1 VSFPSSRALVAL
13 LFTALPYAASSTAV
27 AAETPAAAPV
37 HIALRAAHLID
48 GLSDKPIDNAVVL
61 IDDDKITAVGSKL
74 AIPAGYETVDLGGT
88 TLLPGF
94 IDCHTHITSDPSD
107 YYKTLVR
114 ESAIDE
120 AVRAHVFAERTLL
133 AGFTTVRNVGAGD
146 FIDIALRNAIDEG
159 YARGPRIVAAG
170 HAIGATG
177 GHGDRTGVSPYL
189 HIDGFSGVADGVE
202 GVRLKVREQIK
213 YGADVIKMIATAGVL
228 TEEDSVGAPQYTQAE
243 MDALVDEAHRWGRK
257 VAAHAHGTE
266 GIKMAVRAGVDSIEH
281 GSFIDDEG
289 IKMMKQRGTYL
300 VADIYNDDYILAEY
314 AKLNFPQ
321 KILDKERLVGRT
333 QRENFRKAAQAG
345 VKIAYGTDAGVYPH
359 GDNGKQFAKQVEWG
373 QTPMQA
379 IKAATSSAADLLG
392 RSKTVGSVSAG
403 HYADLVAVDGDPL
416 ADIKQLEHVAFV
428 MKGGTVYK
436 RGGKA
441 VAPE

>member
-1 VSFPSSRALVAL
+1 VPHRLRRGLSAL
-13 LFTALPYAASSTAV
+13 LFAIVPF
-27 AAETPAAAPV
+27 AAAPS
-37 HIALRAAHLID
+37 HADTPTPATRHLALRAAHLID
-48 GLSDKPIDNAVVL
+48 GLADKPIDDAVVL
-61 IDDDKITAVGSKL
+61 IDGDTIKAAGSRL
-74 AIPAGYETVDLGGT
+74 TIPAGYEVVDLGGA

-107 YYKTLVR
+107 YYRTLVR
-114 ESAIDE
+114 DSAIDE

-146 FIDIALRNAIDEG
+146 FIDIALRNAIDDG
-159 YARGPRIVAAG
+159 YAHGPRIVAAG

-177 GHGDRTGVSPYL
+177 GHADRTGVSPYL
-189 HIDGFSGVADGVE
+189 HIEGFTGVADGVE

-281 GSFIDDEG
+281 GSFLDDEA

-314 AKLNFPQ
+314 ARLNFPE
-321 KILDKERLVGRT
+321 KILNKERQVGRT
-333 QRENFRKAAQAG
+333 QRESFRHAVQAG

-392 RSKTVGSVSAG
+392 RDKQVGSVSAG
-403 HYADLVAVDGDPL
+403 HFADLVAVDGNPL
-416 ADIKQLEHVAFV
+416 ANIRVLENVGFV
-428 MKGGTVYK
+428 MKGGVVYK

-441 VAPE
+441 IIPE

>member
-1 VSFPSSRALVAL
+1 MPHRLRRGLSAL
-13 LFTALPYAASSTAV
+13 LFAIVPF
-27 AAETPAAAPV
+27 AAAPS
-37 HIALRAAHLID
+37 HADTPTPATRHLALRAAHLID
-48 GLSDKPIDNAVVL
+48 GLADKPIDDAVVL
-61 IDDDKITAVGSKL
+61 IDGDTIKAAGSRL
-74 AIPAGYETVDLGGT
+74 TIPAGYEVVDLGGA

-107 YYKTLVR
+107 YYRTLVR
-114 ESAIDE
+114 DSAIDE

-133 AGFTTVRNVGAGD
+133 AGFTTVRNVGAGE
-146 FIDIALRNAIDEG
+146 FIDIALRNAIDDG
-159 YARGPRIVAAG
+159 YAHGPHIVAAG

-177 GHGDRTGVSPYL
+177 GHADRTGVSPYL
-189 HIDGFSGVADGVE
+189 HIDGFTGVADGIE

-213 YGADVIKMIATAGVL
+213 YGADVIKMVATAGVL

-281 GSFIDDEG
+281 GSFLDDEA

-314 AKLNFPQ
+314 ARLNFPE
-321 KILDKERLVGRT
+321 KILNKERQVGRT
-333 QRENFRKAAQAG
+333 QRESFRHAVQAG

-392 RSKTVGSVSAG
+392 RDKQVGSVSAG
-403 HYADLVAVDGDPL
+403 HFADLVAVDGNPL
-416 ADIKQLEHVAFV
+416 ANIRVLENVGFV
-428 MKGGTVYK
+428 MKGGVVYK

-441 VAPE
+441 IIPE